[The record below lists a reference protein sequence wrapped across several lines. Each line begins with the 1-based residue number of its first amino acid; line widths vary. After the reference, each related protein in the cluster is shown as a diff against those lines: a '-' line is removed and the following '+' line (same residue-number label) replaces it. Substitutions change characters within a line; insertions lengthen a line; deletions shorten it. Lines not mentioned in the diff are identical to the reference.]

1 MTKIIFCNER
11 PIFGLK
17 CPFRSVQY
25 PDGRVL
31 GSLCGKMAQNMFL
44 EGHKYLRIY
53 FWGVGCLPSPLE
65 HLHFA
70 QYMLFWAKLRGP
82 WREGRHPDP
91 PQKNS
96 LLLMTL
102 LEHVFGAFFHINPL
116 EPFHLGIAHF
126 YRGISSQK
134 SGCAR
139 GCAGSLQNTILLFFI
154 FLGHI

>member
-1 MTKIIFCNER
+1 MFCNER

-44 EGHKYLRIY
+44 EGHKYLRI
-53 FWGVGCLPSPLE
+53 FFGGVGCLPSPLE

-82 WREGRHPDP
+82 WREGRHPNLPKKFSVTYDP
-91 PQKNS
+91 PRTCFWGVFPHKPLRTLPS
-96 LLLMTL
+96 GYCTL
-102 LEHVFGAFFHINPL
+102 L
-116 EPFHLGIAHF
+116 
-126 YRGISSQK
+126 
-134 SGCAR
+134 
-139 GCAGSLQNTILLFFI
+139 
-154 FLGHI
+154 